1 MKQYQITSFQ
11 NFNLDPVNARNFET
25 FLIIKTITHR
35 NVITTYRKTVNHWN
49 SEVSSLFVY
58 LPLIPHP
65 QKMNG

>member
-35 NVITTYRKTVNHWN
+35 NVITTYRKTVNH
-49 SEVSSLFVY
+49 
-58 LPLIPHP
+58 
-65 QKMNG
+65 